1 MKSTPIHI
9 GEKIQSVMAKK
20 GMSKAE
26 LARLLGIKPQS
37 VDYLLKRKSIDTDT
51 LYNLS
56 LALNYDFSNLFQIN
70 PTDLK
75 QINYDSAQVSAKIS
89 IEMTL
94 SAEDIAK
101 LNLKDRVVKVLNK

>member
-20 GMSKAE
+20 GISKAE
-26 LARLLGIKPQS
+26 LSRLLGIKPQS

-56 LALNYDFSNLFQIN
+56 SVLNYDFSDLYRMNQANSEQIN
-70 PTDLK
+70 FDTK
-75 QINYDSAQVSAKIS
+75 QLSAKIS
-89 IEMTL
+89 VELTL
-94 SAEDIAK
+94 STDDILK
-101 LNLKDRVVKVLNK
+101 LNLKERIVTILNK